1 MKDRYQWV
9 CYRYPSA
16 YDADNCDGCKF
27 EMVCYQ
33 TFLKDSQ
40 DFVNK
45 TGKYEKIAKNL

>member
-1 MKDRYQWV
+1 MKNKSKMG
-9 CYRYPSA
+9 CYRSPRA
-16 YDADNCDGCKF
+16 YDADVCYDCKF
-27 EMVCYQ
+27 DEICYQ